1 MSRYQNDD
9 VGFDPN
15 QSIEGGFEQENFS
28 TQQTTPSKKRTAK
41 KFSNDQK
48 QITPVTV
55 RQLFGAKMTKD
66 EAFEIH
72 GIQVGTITL
81 VGKIVS
87 LIEKENFTSYM
98 IDDSTGIIE
107 TKIWFNDN
115 YMKGKKNEW
124 RYVLK
129 LINIC
134 VCFVRVLL
142 IFYNSNRENKYV
154 RIYGHLRQWES
165 KNSIVAFRCSLITDF
180 NEITFHQLDVIHA
193 YLFNI
198 KGSLPSVNPREWESN
213 STMKAENGAV
223 DPLQTENHIQ
233 DKFQSYMDDA
243 HVSEFDNVCNAV
255 LAYIRTAGTSIRG
268 VHLNDVCD
276 HLSDSFTR
284 HDIVNAIN
292 HLGDEGKIYNSID
305 EYHLKSS
312 S

>member
-15 QSIEGGFEQENFS
+15 QSMEGGFEQENFS

-115 YMKGKKNEW
+115 YMKEKKNEW
-124 RYVLK
+124 R
-129 LINIC
+129 
-134 VCFVRVLL
+134 
-142 IFYNSNRENKYV
+142 ENNYV

-193 YLFNI
+193 YLFNV

-223 DPLQTENHIQ
+223 DPLQTESHMQ